1 MTFTG
6 APNAAGTS
14 IVTLTVKDNGG
25 NADGGSDT
33 LVEQFTITLTA
44 INDAPSIS
52 YLGNRT
58 VQRGAAA
65 QTVNGFAFNF
75 QRGGGTDEASQT
87 IAGFSVVS
95 DNPTLFA
102 VAPAISTT
110 GVLTFTPSATLTGTA
125 NVAVRVRDSGG
136 TANGG
141 VDLSSIQF
149 FSITVVADATVR
161 TSIDVGSLGANGLTI
176 FGAGASDWSG
186 NTVRGVGDVN
196 NDGYDDVIVGA
207 RQGDAFNNAK
217 ANAGESYL
225 VFGSPTPLA
234 TIDLAVAG
242 TSFVP
247 IYGADAADQSGFS
260 VSGAGDLNGDGF
272 DDLLIGAPLTGA
284 SGNAKAVAGETY
296 VLLGRATFPASID
309 LSTAGSA
316 SMILF
321 GADVGDGSGRS
332 VSAAGDVNGD
342 GFDDLIIGADLGD
355 AANNAKLDA
364 ERAMSTSGA
373 LLSRRRSIWLRQRP
387 LPA

>member
-1 MTFTG
+1 M
-6 APNAAGTS
+6 
-14 IVTLTVKDNGG
+14 
-25 NADGGSDT
+25 
-33 LVEQFTITLTA
+33 
-44 INDAPSIS
+44 
-52 YLGNRT
+52 
-58 VQRGAAA
+58 
-65 QTVNGFAFNF
+65 
-75 QRGGGTDEASQT
+75 
-87 IAGFSVVS
+87 
-95 DNPTLFA
+95 
-102 VAPAISTT
+102 
-110 GVLTFTPSATLTGTA
+110 
-125 NVAVRVRDSGG
+125 
-136 TANGG
+136 
-141 VDLSSIQF
+141 DLSSIAY
-149 FSITVVADATVR
+149 FSITVLADAT
-161 TSIDVGSLGANGLTI
+161 TKSSIDLRTLGANGLTI
-176 FGAGASDWSG
+176 FGAGANDWSG
-186 NTVRGVGDVN
+186 NAVRGVGDVN

-284 SGNAKAVAGETY
+284 SGNAKAAAGETY

-364 ERAMSTSGA
+364 GESYVYFGRTTLPATLDLASAAAFTGLRIFGADAGDRSGISVSGAGDVNNDGFDDLLIGAFTADALGMPKRHRAMPISSTVR
-373 LLSRRRSIWLRQRP
+373 LPCRQRST
-387 LPA
+387 